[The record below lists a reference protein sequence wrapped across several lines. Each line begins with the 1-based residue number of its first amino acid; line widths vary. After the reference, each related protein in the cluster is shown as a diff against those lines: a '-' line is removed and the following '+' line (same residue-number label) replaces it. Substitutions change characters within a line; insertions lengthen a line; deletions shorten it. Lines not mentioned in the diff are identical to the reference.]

1 MLDRNRFLR
10 LARAQFAE
18 QWRGWAWFLAGVLLL
33 GVVVAIFLA
42 FSGLDKF
49 RTDSQEGFYY
59 VGLYLFS
66 PIFAGRFF
74 LDMSNRASALL
85 SLMRPASVFEKWL
98 LAVLVVTVL
107 WPLAYTLVFYVVDA
121 PCAAIA
127 YAQAKQVAAQAAL
140 EYAKNPI
147 PGDKPEAFRPELYQL
162 FVPWGGWDGWRDAVQ
177 IGLWL
182 LFAQGFAM
190 FGSLYFRSVPFIKT
204 LFSALLIV
212 LVVALGAAMFDG
224 NPELFLGYWDR
235 TRPLADWQDLLYP
248 ALWFLAPAA
257 FWLAC
262 YLGLR
267 EREIT
272 A

>member
-1 MLDRNRFLR
+1 MFERTRFLR

-18 QWRGWAWFLAGVLLL
+18 QWRGWAWFLAGVLLI
-33 GVVVAIFLA
+33 GVVVAIHLA
-42 FSGLDKF
+42 ISGLRAFGTQD
-49 RTDSQEGFYY
+49 QEGYFYA
-59 VGLYLFS
+59 GLFLFA
-66 PIFAGRFF
+66 PIFAGRYF
-74 LDMSNRASALL
+74 LAMSSRASALL

-98 LAVLVVTVL
+98 LAVLVVVAL
-107 WPLAYTLVFYVVDA
+107 WPLAYTLVFYLVDV

-127 YAQAKQVAAQAAL
+127 YVQAKQFAAQAAL

-147 PGDKPEAFRPELYQL
+147 AGGKPAAFQPELYRL
-162 FVPWGGWDGWRDAVQ
+162 FLPWSGWESWRDPVQ
-177 IGLWL
+177 MGLWL

-204 LFSALLIV
+204 LFSALLLG
-212 LVVALGAAMFDG
+212 LVVALCAAMFDG

-235 TRPLADWQDLLYP
+235 RRPLADWQHLLYP
-248 ALWFLAPAA
+248 AVWFLAPAA